1 MLAPPTSVLPP
12 GVAAALFWASVVAC
26 LVAQGFIIRAA
37 LRAEVPP
44 PSGTQVP
51 APHRGAEVA
60 WAVLPVVALVAV
72 WLGAWRAL
80 PN

>member
-1 MLAPPTSVLPP
+1 MLVPSTSVLPP
-12 GVAAALFWASVVAC
+12 GVAAALFWASVLAC
-26 LVAQGFIIRAA
+26 LVAQLFIIRAA
-37 LRAEVPP
+37 LRAEIPP
-44 PSGTQVP
+44 APGAQVP
-51 APHRGAEVA
+51 APRRGAEVA